1 MKKKHIKKHQEE
13 AVKLFKVGGGFLRYS
28 EAIRKGIH
36 PRILYE
42 LMDLGIIEK
51 LQRGVYALTDLPD
64 IEEPDLVAI
73 SKIIPEGVVCL
84 ISALYFHR
92 LTVQIPRWI
101 DVAITQ
107 KYIPPQIHY
116 PPVKIHWFSNKFYKT
131 GIEKHN
137 FGGAEIKIYSREKS
151 IIDCFR
157 LREKIG
163 IEIALEALKSYL
175 KQENVNLNLL
185 LEFAKESRV
194 IKILEP
200 YLQALTY
207 DQS

>member
-1 MKKKHIKKHQEE
+1 MKKKQQNIRNKAIKIF
-13 AVKLFKVGGGFLRYS
+13 KLHGGILRSS
-28 EAIRKGIH
+28 EAIAEGIH

-42 LMDLGIIEK
+42 LRDQGIVEL

-64 IEEPDLVAI
+64 IEEHDLVVI
-73 SKIIPEGVVCL
+73 SRIMPKGVVCL

-101 DVAITQ
+101 DVAVVRN
-107 KYIPPQIHY
+107 YVPPKVKY
-116 PPVKIHWFSNKFYKT
+116 PPIRVHYFSDKFYKA
-131 GIEKHN
+131 GIGKYN
-137 FGGAEIKIYSREKS
+137 FGGAKVKIYSREKS

-157 LREKIG
+157 LRKKIG
-163 IEIALEALKSYL
+163 IEIAIEALKNYL
-175 KQENVNLNLL
+175 KQDNININLL
-185 LEFAKESRV
+185 LDFAKESRI

-200 YLQALTY
+200 YLKALTY